1 MEILTKVNRKLLKK
15 FESQEYNQL
24 SYSFQYIMSDAA
36 EKMQQQPP
44 QKKMKLN
51 EEIAETVE
59 MLAKLATKADGEKM
73 DSSESLLTDPSM
85 ESGSGGSSEI
95 DEGTNCVTYT
105 LFGELCPKCAKKC
118 LVGSKNCK
126 SCKGVD
132 RYTLVGSKY
141 CKSCF

>member
-1 MEILTKVNRKLLKK
+1 
-15 FESQEYNQL
+15 
-24 SYSFQYIMSDAA
+24 MSDVA
-36 EKMQQQPP
+36 EKEQQQPP

-73 DSSESLLTDPSM
+73 DSSESLLTDLSM

-118 LVGSKNCK
+118 LVGSK
-126 SCKGVD
+126 
-132 RYTLVGSKY
+132 Y